1 MYRGHIPGLLR
12 HPCGA
17 AVVDDLYTAA
27 SAQQRTALVAEF
39 YGREFTLFGGSE
51 AVRLPELLT
60 QLPPAKTAAVLR
72 NMTIQLTPVM
82 EKALIDPAIT
92 HRWAWYPWHMC
103 LPRRPCVC
111 SYSLAELLCAALH
124 DHSAKPLLALP
135 SHKVPC
141 ISI

>member
-1 MYRGHIPGLLR
+1 MYRGYIPGLLR

-51 AVRLPELLT
+51 AVRLPELLA
-60 QLPPAKTAAVLR
+60 QLPPTKTAAVLR

-92 HRWAWYPWHMC
+92 HRWVWHLLWHLY
-103 LPRRPCVC
+103 LPPTATR
-111 SYSLAELLCAALH
+111 LLSPPGRAA
-124 DHSAKPLLALP
+124 PGGF
-135 SHKVPC
+135 V
-141 ISI
+141 